1 MLEISF
7 LAAELTFTIVWFL
20 LRVVVWLR
28 QGRINWKREAVLLL
42 MYVNLAVII
51 RPGPWQTGMCSRL
64 FLTPGR
70 SFRFG

>member
-1 MLEISF
+1 MLDLERKMLEISF

-51 RPGPWQTGMCSRL
+51 R
-64 FLTPGR
+64 
-70 SFRFG
+70 

>member
-42 MYVNLAVII
+42 MYVI
-51 RPGPWQTGMCSRL
+51 
-64 FLTPGR
+64 TPAIKD
-70 SFRFG
+70 FQIA